1 MRTLLSNRKML
12 LMFVAVIGVLA
23 VSSVVYSHCQIPC
36 GIYGDEMRLNLM
48 AENIL
53 TIEKSMNMINQITG
67 KGTADNMNQLVRWIN
82 NKEDHSEQLSHT
94 VTYYFM
100 AQRIKPAEKAD
111 AENYQDY
118 VAKLTLLHKMMVTA
132 MKAKQSVDTSVT
144 KQLNEQL
151 AEFRKLYAVKDEHK
165 H

>member
-1 MRTLLSNRKML
+1 ML